1 MTLAAPSYG
10 ATPVAEYAF
19 PQHPPHA
26 HVTRDPVVPVMPSDD
41 TLEPCPELLDGPVQ
55 ALSQGLCD
63 RPEFAAQPCGDRL
76 APSRQHASRG
86 LTAHVR
92 QAKNVDGLRCPLATP
107 RSSFHRIAATLD
119 EARLV
124 RVPFEGERATSL
136 PQVAQARLG
145 RVCGLTAGN
154 DIIAGPHDHDVSP
167 GVSASPLGGPQ
178 ITAVVE
184 VQVRQPRAG
193 TTPLGRP
200 FLLMAP
206 WPILPH
212 ARVAPRVN

>member
-1 MTLAAPSYG
+1 MCVKPKTSTVSG
-10 ATPVAEYAF
+10 
-19 PQHPPHA
+19 
-26 HVTRDPVVPVMPSDD
+26 VPWP
-41 TLEPCPELLDGPVQ
+41 
-55 ALSQGLCD
+55 
-63 RPEFAAQPCGDRL
+63 R
-76 APSRQHASRG
+76 RG
-86 LTAHVR
+86 RRSTA
-92 QAKNVDGLRCPLATP
+92 
-107 RSSFHRIAATLD
+107 IAATLD

-154 DIIAGPHDHDVSP
+154 DIIAGRHDHDVSP

-200 FLLMAP
+200 FS
-206 WPILPH
+206 
-212 ARVAPRVN
+212 